1 MLFNTSYTNKDYT
14 KESTHIVGK
23 TYSFFEKIKI
33 GGIGSSRLMIEE
45 LSPKLRPKNMQTVAI
60 NYANI
65 ELRPKGIII
74 HFTNRLDRYSW
85 IIPYYRLVVY
95 NTQTFSIHSN
105 GNFMQFKK
113 NKNYQ
118 DNKKFI
124 HKMIDFKNNFL
135 NLEYYNV

>member
-1 MLFNTSYTNKDYT
+1 
-14 KESTHIVGK
+14 
-23 TYSFFEKIKI
+23 
-33 GGIGSSRLMIEE
+33 MIEE
-45 LSPKLRPKNMQTVAI
+45 LSAKLQPKNMHSAAI

-85 IIPYYRLVVY
+85 IIPFYRLVIY
-95 NTQTFSIHSN
+95 STQTFSIHSN
-105 GNFMQFKK
+105 GNCIQFKK

-124 HKMIDFKNNFL
+124 HKMTDFKNNYL
-135 NLEYYNV
+135 KLGYYDS